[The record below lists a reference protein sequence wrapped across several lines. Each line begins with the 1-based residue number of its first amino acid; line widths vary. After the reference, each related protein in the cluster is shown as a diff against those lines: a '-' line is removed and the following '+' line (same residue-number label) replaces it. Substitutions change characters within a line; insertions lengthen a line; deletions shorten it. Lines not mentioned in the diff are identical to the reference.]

1 MNLRKK
7 YILTSLFLAGGTRS
21 LFAGGVDWA
30 LKNGSAST
38 YRIFDAPLVEGM
50 GYFIRTIS
58 TFGYVAGY
66 LATALGLVGV
76 LWNAFRL
83 IFGTQ
88 QVRKACIDIGL
99 KFLVF
104 TVAVNVYGSLISG
117 VMNFSTR
124 LGMYAGGGYYN
135 TKVTMETLYV
145 NLYDQTKEA
154 KEAMTALMNSIGADG
169 GKVSEKAIRALSANT
184 GYSTDE
190 IRKMFEG
197 ENVDVNGGISKYVVE
212 SSAVAGGLA
221 GAAAGAMI
229 GSVVPGV
236 GTVIGG
242 IVGGLVGG
250 IGGYFGVGKAASAIE
265 QVAGENE
272 LYKKAQ
278 DAQEK
283 EMIKKLNDGDYAD
296 AFKMFKALN
305 DVVTPVTDESGRISY
320 VYDPVMTVKGTNGS
334 VTYLLSPG
342 AIIKTGVLWANL
354 IKTFEET
361 DYDSDSRTF
370 LGRGLDGT
378 FQSLTHWV
386 LQILLILGII
396 FSMVFATIQYV
407 MAIFEYFI
415 VTSMGVIFIPC
426 VLFDGTKTYASKL
439 ITLFLSFFVKIT
451 VTILC
456 LFFVVNMFSKNASI
470 VLTTGKSCSLANF
483 AYLLFTM
490 LLGFILTQN
499 APQIA
504 MTMLNGTPQLSMGEF
519 LHAAGTIGAGAIAA
533 KKAYQAT
540 GKAAAGLASGGLE
553 GAAAFAG
560 TVKGGQ
566 VKETDEDGVDRV
578 VRHEKGTFAKA
589 FRNSIASAG
598 NAWGSGI
605 GNTIA
610 SFSGIRPIFGQN
622 KGSVGY
628 GKSIKDNPDITNF
641 NESRLDD
648 TGNFRTNRNYW
659 ENVTKRQNA
668 AAREAEE
675 ADVKPVDVE
684 EDSTAD
690 YGEPA
695 KKSDWE
701 KE

>member
-1 MNLRKK
+1 M
-7 YILTSLFLAGGTRS
+7 
-21 LFAGGVDWA
+21 
-30 LKNGSAST
+30 KNGSAST

-99 KFLVF
+99 KFLIF
-104 TVAVNVYGSLISG
+104 TVAVNIYGSLISG

-169 GKVSEKAIRALSANT
+169 GKVTEKAIRALSANT

-190 IRKMFEG
+190 IRKMFEA

-212 SSAVAGGLA
+212 GSAVA
-221 GAAAGAMI
+221 
-229 GSVVPGV
+229 
-236 GTVIGG
+236 
-242 IVGGLVGG
+242 GGLVGG

-361 DYDSDSRTF
+361 DYDSDNRTF

-490 LLGFILTQN
+490 VLGFILTQN
-499 APQIA
+499 APQVA

-540 GKAAAGLASGGLE
+540 GNATAGLASGGME

-560 TVKGGQ
+560 TVQGGQ
-566 VKETDEDGVDRV
+566 VKETDEDGVERV
-578 VRHEKGTFAKA
+578 VGHEKGTFAKA
-589 FRNSIASAG
+589 FRNSVASAG

-605 GNTIA
+605 GNAIA

-628 GKSIKDNPDITNF
+628 GKSVKDNPDITNL

-675 ADVKPVDVE
+675 VDVKPVE

-695 KKSDWE
+695 KRSDWE

>member
-1 MNLRKK
+1 MKFKKK
-7 YILTSLFLAGGTRS
+7 YLLLLLIFTGGASS

-30 LKNGSAST
+30 LKNGAAST

-66 LATALGLVGV
+66 LATVLGLVGV

-83 IFGTQ
+83 MFGTQ
-88 QVRKACIDIGL
+88 QVRKACIDIAL

-104 TVAVNVYGSLISG
+104 TVVVNIYGSVISG
-117 VMNFSTR
+117 VMNFSTK

-135 TKVTMETLYV
+135 TKVTMETLYA

-154 KEAMTALMNSIGADG
+154 KDAIDALMNSIGSEG
-169 GKVSEKAIRALSANT
+169 GKVNEKAIRALSANT

-190 IRKMFEG
+190 IRKMFEA
-197 ENVDVNGGISKYVVE
+197 ENIDVNGGISKYVVE
-212 SSAVAGGLA
+212 GSAVAGGLA

-242 IVGGLVGG
+242 IIGGLVGG
-250 IGGYFGVGKAASAIE
+250 IGGYFGVGKAATAIE

-283 EMIKKLNDGDYAD
+283 ELIKKLNDGDYAD

-305 DVVTPVTDESGRISY
+305 DVITPVTDESGKISY

-334 VTYLLSPG
+334 TTYLLSPG

-354 IKTFEET
+354 MKTFEET
-361 DYDSDSRTF
+361 EYDSDNRTF
-370 LGRGLDGT
+370 LGRAIDGT
-378 FQSLTHWV
+378 FQSLTHWI
-386 LQILLILGII
+386 LQLILVLGII
-396 FSMVFATIQYV
+396 FSMIFATIQYV

-451 VTILC
+451 VTIMC

-470 VLTTGKSCSLANF
+470 ILTTGKPCSLANF
-483 AYLLFTM
+483 SYLLFTM

-499 APQIA
+499 APQVA

-519 LHAAGTIGAGAIAA
+519 LHAAGTIGAGAVAA
-533 KKAYQAT
+533 RKTYQTA
-540 GKAAAGLASGGLE
+540 GKAAAGVAAGGME

-560 TVKGGQ
+560 TVKGGEI
-566 VKETDEDGVDRV
+566 KETDADGVERV
-578 VRHEKGTFAKA
+578 VGHEKGTFAKA
-589 FRNSIASAG
+589 FRNSVASAG

-605 GNTIA
+605 GNAVA
-610 SFSGIRPIFGQN
+610 SFSGLRPIFGLN

-628 GKSIKDNPDITNF
+628 GKSVRDNADITNT

-659 ENVTKRQNA
+659 ENVTKKQND
-668 AAREAEE
+668 AARKAEQTE
-675 ADVKPVDVE
+675 TKPV
-684 EDSTAD
+684 EDEPTAD
-690 YGEPA
+690 YTEPA
-695 KKSDWE
+695 KKSEWE
-701 KE
+701 RE

>member
-1 MNLRKK
+1 MNLRKI
-7 YILTSLFLAGGTRS
+7 YLFVLLFFAGGANN
-21 LFAGGVDWA
+21 LFASGVDWA
-30 LKNGSAST
+30 LKNSSAST

-66 LATALGLVGV
+66 LATTLGLVGV

-99 KFLVF
+99 KFLIF
-104 TVAVNVYGSLISG
+104 TVVVNVYGSLISG
-117 VMNFSTR
+117 VMNFSTK

-135 TKVTMETLYV
+135 TKVTMETLYK

-154 KEAMTALMNSIGADG
+154 KDAITALMNSIGADG
-169 GKVSEKAIRALSANT
+169 GKVNEKAVRALAANT

-190 IRKMFEG
+190 IRKMFEA
-197 ENVDVNGGISKYVVE
+197 ENIDVNSGISKYVVE
-212 SSAVAGGLA
+212 GSAVAGGLA
-221 GAAAGAMI
+221 GAAAGAAI
-229 GSVVPGV
+229 GTIVPGV

-242 IVGGLVGG
+242 IIGGLIGG

-272 LYKKAQ
+272 LYKMAQ
-278 DAQEK
+278 DIQEK
-283 EMIKKLNDGDYAD
+283 EILKKLNDGDYVD

-305 DVVTPVTDESGRISY
+305 DVIAPVIDESGKISY
-320 VYDPVMTVKGTNGS
+320 VYDPVMTVKGMNGS

-361 DYDSDSRTF
+361 DYDSDNKTF

-386 LQILLILGII
+386 LQVLLILGII
-396 FSMVFATIQYV
+396 FSMIFATIQYV

-451 VTILC
+451 VTIMC
-456 LFFVVNMFSKNASI
+456 LFFVVNMFSKNASV
-470 VLTTGKSCSLANF
+470 VLTTGKPCSLANF
-483 AYLLFTM
+483 AYLAFTM

-499 APQIA
+499 APQVA

-540 GKAAAGLASGGLE
+540 GKAVAGLASGGME
-553 GAAAFAG
+553 GVAAFAG

-566 VKETDEDGVDRV
+566 IKETGNNGVDRV
-578 VRHEKGTFAKA
+578 VGHEKGTFAKA

-610 SFSGIRPIFGQN
+610 SFSGVRPIFGQN
-622 KGSVGY
+622 KGNVGY
-628 GKSIKDNPDITNF
+628 GKSVRDNKDITNLD
-641 NESRLDD
+641 ESRLDD

-659 ENVTKRQNA
+659 ENVTKKQNA

-675 ADVKPVDVE
+675 ANVRPIGEDAVDE
-684 EDSTAD
+684 
-690 YGEPA
+690 YKEPA
-695 KKSDWE
+695 KKSEWE

>member
-7 YILTSLFLAGGTRS
+7 CLLTSLFLMGETCN

-99 KFLVF
+99 KFLIF
-104 TVAVNVYGSLISG
+104 TVAVNIYGSLISG

-169 GKVSEKAIRALSANT
+169 GKVTEKAIRALSANT

-190 IRKMFEG
+190 IRKMFEA

-212 SSAVAGGLA
+212 GSAVA
-221 GAAAGAMI
+221 
-229 GSVVPGV
+229 
-236 GTVIGG
+236 
-242 IVGGLVGG
+242 GGLVGG

-361 DYDSDSRTF
+361 DYDSDNRTF

-490 LLGFILTQN
+490 VLGFILTQN
-499 APQIA
+499 APQVA

-540 GKAAAGLASGGLE
+540 GNATAGLASGGME

-560 TVKGGQ
+560 TVQGGQ
-566 VKETDEDGVDRV
+566 VKETDEDGVERV
-578 VRHEKGTFAKA
+578 VGHEKGTFAKA
-589 FRNSIASAG
+589 FRNSVASAG

-605 GNTIA
+605 GNAIA

-628 GKSIKDNPDITNF
+628 GKSVKDNPDITNL

-675 ADVKPVDVE
+675 VDVKPVE

-695 KKSDWE
+695 KRSDWE

>member
-1 MNLRKK
+1 MKQRKK
-7 YILTSLFLAGGTRS
+7 YFAALFLIVAGIPE

-83 IFGTQ
+83 ILGTQ
-88 QVRKACIDIGL
+88 QVRKACIDIAL

-104 TVAVNVYGSLISG
+104 TVIVNIYGSLISG
-117 VMNFSTR
+117 VMNFSTK
-124 LGMYAGGGYYN
+124 LGMYAGGGYYS
-135 TKVTMETLYV
+135 TKVTMETLYA

-154 KEAMTALMNSIGADG
+154 KEAMDALMNSIGSEG
-169 GKVSEKAIRALSANT
+169 GKVNEKAIRALSANT

-190 IRKMFEG
+190 IRKMFEA
-197 ENVDVNGGISKYVVE
+197 ENIDVNGGVSKYVVE
-212 SSAVAGGLA
+212 GSAVAGGLA
-221 GAAAGAMI
+221 GAAVGAMI

-242 IVGGLVGG
+242 VVGGLVGG

-272 LYKKAQ
+272 LYKKAR

-283 EMIKKLNDGDYAD
+283 ELIKKLNDGDYAD

-305 DVVTPVTDESGRISY
+305 DVISPVTDESGRISY
-320 VYDPVMTVKGTNGS
+320 VYDPVMTVRGTNGS

-361 DYDSDSRTF
+361 DYDSDNKTF
-370 LGRGLDGT
+370 LGRVLDGS
-378 FQSLTHWV
+378 FQSLTHWI
-386 LQILLILGII
+386 LQMILILGII
-396 FSMVFATIQYV
+396 FSMIFATVQYV

-439 ITLFLSFFVKIT
+439 VTLFLSFFVKIT
-451 VTILC
+451 VTIMC

-470 VLTTGKSCSLANF
+470 ILTTGKPCSLANF
-483 AYLLFTM
+483 SYLAFTM
-490 LLGFILTQN
+490 VLGFILTQN
-499 APQIA
+499 APQVA

-519 LHAAGTIGAGAIAA
+519 LHAVGTIGAGAIAA
-533 KKAYQAT
+533 KKVYQAT
-540 GKAAAGLASGGLE
+540 GRAAAGFASGGLE

-560 TVKGGQ
+560 TVRGGQ
-566 VKETDEDGVDRV
+566 IKETDENGVERV
-578 VRHEKGTFAKA
+578 AGHEKGTFANA
-589 FRNSIASAG
+589 VRNSVASAG

-610 SFSGIRPIFGQN
+610 SFSGIRPVFGQN

-628 GKSIKDNPDITNF
+628 GKSVRDNQDITNP

-659 ENVTKRQNA
+659 ENVTRKQNA
-668 AAREAEE
+668 AARKAEE
-675 ADVKPVDVE
+675 SNAKPVE
-684 EDSTAD
+684 EESGIEYA
-690 YGEPA
+690 EPA
-695 KKSDWE
+695 KKSEWE